1 MTIYGYGKMHNITF
15 SNVGKLHVFYGE
27 NEAGKSTIMSFIHS
41 ILFGFP
47 LKTQNEN
54 RYEPKDSSAY
64 GGKIV
69 LITKDYGEVTV
80 QRIKGKATG
89 DVTVTYQDGR
99 VGQEDDLK
107 KILQGIDKST
117 YQSVFSFD
125 LEGLNYLHK
134 LNENEIS
141 RYLLSAGLLG
151 SGELLRTE
159 QLLQKESEALFKPS
173 GKNPII
179 NSLLVE
185 TKDYYNRLQ
194 QAENEQ
200 NQYES
205 LQANLLHAE
214 AEKKELDAQLMALE
228 REITIS
234 YNYKT
239 VEPLLVEE
247 QRLQRKLNELSSV
260 DVSIDVEERYEQLKQ
275 ALLPLEA
282 QLSSLVQQREIV
294 EEKQKGIVID
304 GTFLQEKES
313 IQNVLDET
321 TILETFKQEY
331 ENIQHVI
338 REKDNQIQQLR
349 DFVHISLEE
358 EAILQLDTS
367 ATMKERVTTL
377 HKASEKLMHDK
388 QYLDER
394 QEHEEQELKALE
406 QRISYLT
413 QHLLEDEQR
422 EKLEKQV
429 NAHTNEK
436 QSAMELQFIEQSIR
450 KLEKRIASTNRTE
463 RKNQKNIALIFSI
476 IMALLG
482 VGAIISLFW
491 GEYIVGIVIVA
502 LFIVIMLAKGKF
514 SAASL
519 LPELQQEL
527 EELQHKHKEVQKE
540 QGGFVYGEVDVIL
553 QQDYETRQQLQNA
566 QLKKG
571 EHEAAFHKIVDAFEA
586 WEREIILLNEQILD
600 MLEWWRLPRQLTSTE
615 MLVSIYTSMTELK
628 KHIYEKR
635 HLLTRLQNCQE
646 KISSIEASIF
656 HYSAKLDVAGS
667 RSVQEAVV
675 FLRKKLAEV
684 ERAFMEHQQLLETID
699 VFSNQIADYRLQK
712 QHVEKQLIDL
722 YHTTGC
728 EKEEEFVQALA
739 AAKDKK
745 EYEEKLEVLQIQL
758 KPYDSERQKWVESPQ
773 IMNEYHIQSLE
784 ERKKRSEQRREELM
798 QQIIASKH
806 GIQQLE
812 EGGTYDERSFQY
824 STKKTELDVE
834 AREWMKYTL
843 AKAMLQKA
851 VNVYKDQ
858 KFPKVLQK
866 AQEHLRWITDDE
878 YIRINWDDND
888 RGLLL
893 QRNDGL
899 VFEAKEVS
907 RGTQEAVYV
916 SLRLALAE
924 QSFTHDGM
932 MIIIDDSFVNFDY
945 HRVQKVIQLLQKIKD
960 TNQII
965 FFTCHE
971 HLLSLFADNHVTILK

>member
-1 MTIYGYGKMHNITF
+1 MTIYGYGKMHNMTF
-15 SNVGKLHVFYGE
+15 SNLGKLHVFYGE
-27 NEAGKSTIMSFIHS
+27 NEAGKSTIRSFIHS

-54 RYEPKDSSAY
+54 RYEPKDSSTY
-64 GGKIV
+64 GGKIT
-69 LITKDYGEVTV
+69 LITKDFGEVIV

-89 DVTVTYQDGR
+89 DVTITYQDGR

-125 LEGLNYLHK
+125 LEGLNHLHK
-134 LNENEIS
+134 LNENEVS

-173 GKNPII
+173 GKNPVI
-179 NSLLVE
+179 NSLLAE
-185 TKDYYNRLQ
+185 TKDYHNRLQ

-205 LQANLLHAE
+205 LQATRLQAE
-214 AEKKELDAQLMALE
+214 AEKKELDDQLIALE
-228 REITIS
+228 QEIATS

-239 VEPLLVEE
+239 VEPLLLEE
-247 QRLQRKLNELSSV
+247 QRVQRKLDELCSV
-260 DVSIDVEERYEQLKQ
+260 DIPIDVEERYEQLKQ
-275 ALLPLEA
+275 AILPLET
-282 QLSSLVQQREIV
+282 QLSSLVQQRELV
-294 EEKQKGIVID
+294 EEKQNRIVIEA
-304 GTFLQEKES
+304 TFLQEKES
-313 IQNVLDET
+313 IQKVLDET

-331 ENIQHVI
+331 ENIQHAI
-338 REKDNQIQQLR
+338 REKENQIQQLR
-349 DFVHISLEE
+349 DFVHVSLEE

-367 ATMKERVTTL
+367 VTMKERVIVL
-377 HKASEKLMHDK
+377 HKNSEKLIHDK

-394 QEHEEQELKALE
+394 QEYEEQELKALE
-406 QRISYLT
+406 HRISYLT

-422 EKLEKQV
+422 ERLEQQV

-436 QSAMELQFIEQSIR
+436 QSLMEIQFIEQSIR
-450 KLEKRIASTNRTE
+450 MLEKRIASTNRTE
-463 RKNQKNIALIFSI
+463 RKNQKNIAFIFSI
-476 IMALLG
+476 VMALLV
-482 VGAIISLFW
+482 VGAIISFYS
-491 GEYIVGIVIVA
+491 GEYIVGLVIVVM
-502 LFIVIMLAKGKF
+502 FIVVILAKGKF
-514 SAASL
+514 RASSL
-519 LPELQQEL
+519 VPELRQEL
-527 EELQHKHKEVQKE
+527 EELQHRRKEIQKE
-540 QGGFVYGEVDVIL
+540 QGGSLYGEVDVIL
-553 QQDYETRQQLQNA
+553 QQDFDTRQQLQNA
-566 QLKKG
+566 QMKKG

-586 WEREIILLNEQILD
+586 WERETILVNQQILAILD
-600 MLEWWRLPRQLTSTE
+600 MWRLPRQSMSTE

-628 KHIYEKR
+628 KHIYEKK
-635 HLLTRLQNCQE
+635 HLLERLQNCQK
-646 KISSIEASIF
+646 KIASIEASIF
-656 HYSAKLDVAGS
+656 HYSAKLDTAAS

-675 FLRKKLAEV
+675 LVRKKLAEV
-684 ERAFMEHQQLLETID
+684 ERASMEKQQLLEAID

-712 QHVEKQLIDL
+712 QHIEKQLTQL
-722 YHTTGC
+722 YHAAGC
-728 EKEEEFVQALA
+728 EKDEEFVQVLA
-739 AAKDKK
+739 AAKEKK
-745 EYEEKLEVLQIQL
+745 EYEEKLEILQIQL
-758 KPYDSERQKWVESPQ
+758 KPYDRERQEWVKSPQ

-798 QQIIASKH
+798 QQIIADKH
-806 GIQQLE
+806 SIQQLE

-824 STKKTELDVE
+824 TTKKAELDAE
-834 AREWMKYTL
+834 AREWMKYAL
-843 AKAMLQKA
+843 AKTMLQKA

-858 KFPKVLQK
+858 KFPEVLQK
-866 AQEHLRWITDDE
+866 AQEHLRWITDGE
-878 YIRINWDDND
+878 YKRINWDDHE

-924 QSFTHDGM
+924 QFFTHDGM

-945 HRVQKVIQLLQKIKD
+945 HRVQKVIQLLEKVKSA
-960 TNQII
+960 NQII

-971 HLLSLFADNHVTILK
+971 HLLPLFADNNVTTLK